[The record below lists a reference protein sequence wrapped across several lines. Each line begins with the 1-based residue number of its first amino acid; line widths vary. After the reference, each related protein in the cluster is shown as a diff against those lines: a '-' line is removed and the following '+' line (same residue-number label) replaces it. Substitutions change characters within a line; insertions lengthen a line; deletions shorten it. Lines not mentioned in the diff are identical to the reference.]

1 MRSHRRAVVALL
13 ALLAGGVVLDATV
26 VVPMDLRELV
36 AQASVIVYGRV
47 TAVRSAVV
55 GERTESVVT
64 LGAPF
69 YLKGSGGR
77 EVQFRMPGG
86 VIGRYRTVV
95 VGAPVLKDGDEVVVF
110 LDGSVP
116 AGTLVGFSQGLLK
129 ISRASAG
136 SVPMVLAPPVSRDD
150 RSMRVTRGSGDERV
164 VPLSAFAERVNRM
177 MAGVPDERRTG
188 PRPASGDGRRG
199 GW

>member
-47 TAVRSAVV
+47 TAVRSTVV

-77 EVQFRMPGG
+77 DVQFRMPGG
-86 VIGRYRTVV
+86 LIGRYRTVV
-95 VGAPVLKDGDEVVVF
+95 VGAPILNDGDEVVVF
-110 LDGSVP
+110 LDGRAPV
-116 AGTLVGFSQGLLK
+116 GTLVGFSQGLLK

-136 SVPMVLAPPVSRDD
+136 AVPMVLAPPVSRDD
-150 RSMRVTRGSGDERV
+150 RAMRVTRGSGDERF